1 LRVLAEKNSRT
12 LELVAGR
19 IRQLVSTKLEELDV
33 SFGVF
38 ERSAYPN
45 LEFLR
50 KDRSAVRR
58 SEFTSCLESVMQ
70 GTLNINQTLAHLSHD
85 RISNLRE
92 QAYHQKTIELWLASV
107 SSEELGLN
115 SHEVVLYLQ
124 GILTPRM
131 EQFQSEP
138 LFRGYFRYRYEDLLE
153 LVQRVMQ
160 TNKKVKTE

>member
-1 LRVLAEKNSRT
+1 
-12 LELVAGR
+12 
-19 IRQLVSTKLEELDV
+19 
-33 SFGVF
+33 
-38 ERSAYPN
+38 
-45 LEFLR
+45 
-50 KDRSAVRR
+50 
-58 SEFTSCLESVMQ
+58 MQ

-160 TNKKVKTE
+160 TNKKAKTE